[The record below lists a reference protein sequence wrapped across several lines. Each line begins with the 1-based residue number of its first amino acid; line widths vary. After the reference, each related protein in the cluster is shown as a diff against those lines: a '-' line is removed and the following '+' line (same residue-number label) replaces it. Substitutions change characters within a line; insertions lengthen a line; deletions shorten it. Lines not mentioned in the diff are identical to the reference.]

1 MDLWRFIQY
10 DVGELLKELGKLF
23 WSFAMEDAEDPG
35 DHLELDGFQFAFL
48 RLFRR
53 VEPICNCW
61 RMYAVFRPVSAM
73 KRDTARP
80 RSFVLTGFTYCFD
93 DICE

>member
-1 MDLWRFIQY
+1 MS
-10 DVGELLKELGKLF
+10 ELLEEIGELF

-93 DICE
+93 AICE